1 MYINYLNSQKNNLL
15 FDSFFQLNYAWFKGS
30 INQKVQQSVERFI
43 SRNGNL
49 YFSRVTD
56 GDSGKYYCAVQSEN
70 TRLRY
75 LPSQTSEGT
84 QLDVRST
91 FGQERG
97 PRIFP
102 NFPHVYPTTRLP
114 KLGENATIECIAEG
128 YPVPAYRWFR
138 EDEFENLSPLQSKII
153 LNNFNRELI
162 IPNLQR
168 DDMGLYRCEA
178 SNTRSL
184 VHQSVTLQIQIDPVF
199 VVPLEDR
206 ILDVGSILQLY
217 CEAYPNE
224 LNQLRYSWFINAT
237 EIFWDRLTFVQQ
249 QRLTITNNLL
259 IITNVQPF
267 DNGIYQC
274 AATNTQ
280 NNVQRFSTAEVRVIT
295 LAPTFGKNTMVS
307 TLRSTVGGLV
317 TIVCH
322 PEGAPQPQI
331 QWFKDSI
338 PLNIG
343 NNVQIFSNGNLA
355 ITNIQLMDAGKNNK
369 LKVLHNKK
377 RIYSFSEL

>member
-1 MYINYLNSQKNNLL
+1 
-15 FDSFFQLNYAWFKGS
+15 LNYAWFKS
-30 INQKVQQSVERFI
+30 AINQKVQQSAERFI

-56 GDSGKYYCAVQSEN
+56 GDSGKYYCAVQSVN
-70 TRLRY
+70 TLLRY

-102 NFPHVYPTTRLP
+102 NFPHVFPTTHLP
-114 KLGENATIECIAEG
+114 RLGENTSMECIAEG
-128 YPVPAYRWFR
+128 YPVPSYRWFR
-138 EDEFENLSPLQSKII
+138 EDELGNLFPLQSKAI
-153 LNNFNRELI
+153 LINFNRELI

-168 DDMGLYRCEA
+168 DDIGVYVCEA
-178 SNTRSL
+178 SNTRS
-184 VHQSVTLQIQIDPVF
+184 VVSESVSLQVQIDPFF
-199 VVPLEDR
+199 VVPLEDQ
-206 ILDVGSILQLY
+206 ILDIGSILQLY

-224 LNQLRYSWFINAT
+224 LNQLRYSWFINGT
-237 EIFWDRLTFVQQ
+237 EIFWDRLTLVQQ

-274 AATNTQ
+274 AATNSQ
-280 NNVQRFSTAEVRVIT
+280 NNIQRFSTAEVRVIT
-295 LAPTFGKNTMVS
+295 LPPTFGRHTMVS

-331 QWFKDSI
+331 QWFKDNI
-338 PLNIG
+338 PLGIG
-343 NNVQIFSNGNLA
+343 TNAQIFPNGNLV
-355 ITNIQLMDAGKNNK
+355 ITNIQLMDAGKNKNVKNRFDIMRKALCSFFRSYK
-369 LKVLHNKK
+369 LC
-377 RIYSFSEL
+377 